1 MPLQIYG
8 FAWIGRGCWQ
18 VTLMEKRDGKMTPI
32 EEVKLFRRMQEARD
46 FCAAENQKIADAR
59 LASGEFRMPA
69 FGHDWR

>member
-1 MPLQIYG
+1 
-8 FAWIGRGCWQ
+8 
-18 VTLMEKRDGKMTPI
+18 MEKRDGKMTPI